1 MTEAKA
7 LICSIVGPGKGAE
20 AVLAAVVER
29 AAGLITEDG
38 DLPVEWNAEQTIFRP
53 MEQESG
59 KKAGT
64 LRKAASRAANKVCDA
79 LEQNKKQ
86 MLRIIGTAPIT
97 RPYPQEI
104 ILYLAYYVKF
114 RRPYFEFTLERLKR

>member
-29 AAGLITEDG
+29 AAGLIAEDG
-38 DLPVEWNAEQTIFRP
+38 DLPVEWNAEQNIFRP
-53 MEQESG
+53 MEKKKK

-79 LEQNKKQ
+79 LEQNREQ
-86 MLRIIGTAPIT
+86 MLRIIGTNPIT

-114 RRPYFEFTLERLKR
+114 RRPYFEFTLEQLNR